1 MPLAFSPVVV
11 PARGLGNCGP
21 NSLRC
26 HMRHD
31 QLRQPVLATQRG
43 WQISMRVP
51 VAVSMMQVRI
61 VGMPVHQRCMAMPVH
76 MRLARRVGRRV
87 FVLMVNIVAVAMLVL
102 HRFMNVVMLVLL
114 RQMQP

>member
-1 MPLAFSPVVV
+1 
-11 PARGLGNCGP
+11 
-21 NSLRC
+21 
-26 HMRHD
+26 MRHD